1 MKFLFPKLQACV
13 QKCQNFSGH
22 KMLEK
27 LEDFAFWVVTALLTA
42 ITTFVGY
49 LIRTIFTNQQE
60 IQILKETLEHREQ
73 QRSEDRERVSRI
85 EDSVTR
91 IESLLMKGDH

>member
-1 MKFLFPKLQACV
+1 MKYLLPKLQACV

-27 LEDFAFWVVTALLTA
+27 FEDFAFWAVTAVLTA

-49 LIRTIFTNQQE
+49 LVRTIFTNQQE
-60 IQILKETLEHREQ
+60 IQLLKETLETREK
-73 QRSEDRERVSRI
+73 QRDEDRERWARI
-85 EDSVTR
+85 EDNVAQINR
-91 IESLLMKGDH
+91 VLMKGD